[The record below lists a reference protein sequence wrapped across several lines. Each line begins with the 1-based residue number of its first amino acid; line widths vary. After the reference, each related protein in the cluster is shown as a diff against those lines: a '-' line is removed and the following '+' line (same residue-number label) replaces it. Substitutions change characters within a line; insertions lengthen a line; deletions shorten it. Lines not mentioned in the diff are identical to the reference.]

1 MNWTK
6 STPVEGVKYIVRT
19 DTQRLFPAYWE
30 NGGWWHSHTETEIFN
45 VCTWV
50 VYPERCPK
58 NEDKNPDIP
67 KEVLLKYAVRDYR
80 KMKEIAKGESD
91 KVTELKKLNKN
102 LVTEYNTLLTNYREL
117 KRKSELNAS
126 IAEAKLEKKRVK
138 NRELAE
144 KLGKAMDKLSAM
156 EEERVGKLKSEIGQ
170 LKQELIDTRKEARKG
185 RTLQNNLRKLLE
197 QSAMLDVCMEGEKE
211 QEFVS

>member
-185 RTLQNNLRKLLE
+185 RTLHGNLRKLLE
-197 QSAMLDVCMEGEKE
+197 HFAALDDSV
-211 QEFVS
+211 QERRNRSL

>member
-6 STPVEGVKYIVRT
+6 DTPVEGVKYIVRT
-19 DTQRLFPAYWE
+19 DTQKLFPAYWE
-30 NGGWWHSHTETEIFN
+30 NGGWWHSQSETEVFN
-45 VCTWV
+45 VCAWV
-50 VYPERCPK
+50 VYPERYSK
-58 NEDKNPDIP
+58 SNDKGPDVP

-80 KMKEIAKGESD
+80 KMKEIAKGESE

-144 KLGKAMDKLSAM
+144 KLGKAMDKLAGL
-156 EEERVGKLKSEIGQ
+156 EEERTEKLKSEISL
-170 LKQELIDTRKEARKG
+170 LKQELIDTRKEDRKG
-185 RTLQNNLRKLLE
+185 RTLHGNLRKLLE
-197 QSAMLDVCMEGEKE
+197 RFAALDDNVQEDVKE
-211 QEFVS
+211 ESVE

>member
-1 MNWTK
+1 M
-6 STPVEGVKYIVRT
+6 EGVKYIVRT

-185 RTLQNNLRKLLE
+185 RTLHGNLRKLLE
-197 QSAMLDVCMEGEKE
+197 HFAALDDSVQEDVKEKNVE
-211 QEFVS
+211 

>member
-1 MNWTK
+1 M
-6 STPVEGVKYIVRT
+6 RT

-185 RTLQNNLRKLLE
+185 RTLHGNLRKLLE
-197 QSAMLDVCMEGEKE
+197 HFAALDDSVQEDVKE
-211 QEFVS
+211 ENVE

>member
-1 MNWTK
+1 M
-6 STPVEGVKYIVRT
+6 RT

-185 RTLQNNLRKLLE
+185 RTLHGNLRKLLE
-197 QSAMLDVCMEGEKE
+197 HFAALDDNVQEDVKE
-211 QEFVS
+211 ENVE

>member
-80 KMKEIAKGESD
+80 KMKEIAKDESD

-156 EEERVGKLKSEIGQ
+156 EEERVGKLESEIGQ

-185 RTLQNNLRKLLE
+185 RTLHGNLRKLLE
-197 QSAMLDVCMEGEKE
+197 HFAALDDNVQEDVKE
-211 QEFVS
+211 ENVE

>member
-185 RTLQNNLRKLLE
+185 RTLHGNLRKLLE
-197 QSAMLDVCMEGEKE
+197 HFAALDDSVQEDVKE
-211 QEFVS
+211 ENVE

>member
-1 MNWTK
+1 M
-6 STPVEGVKYIVRT
+6 RT

-156 EEERVGKLKSEIGQ
+156 GEERVGKLKSEIGQ

-185 RTLQNNLRKLLE
+185 RTLHGNLRKLLE
-197 QSAMLDVCMEGEKE
+197 HFAALDDNVQEDVKE
-211 QEFVS
+211 ENVE

>member
-1 MNWTK
+1 M
-6 STPVEGVKYIVRT
+6 RT

-185 RTLQNNLRKLLE
+185 RTLHGNLRKLLE
-197 QSAMLDVCMEGEKE
+197 HFAALDDNVQEDMKE
-211 QEFVS
+211 ESVE

>member
-185 RTLQNNLRKLLE
+185 RTLHGNLRKLLE
-197 QSAMLDVCMEGEKE
+197 HFAALDDNVQEDVKEGNVE
-211 QEFVS
+211 